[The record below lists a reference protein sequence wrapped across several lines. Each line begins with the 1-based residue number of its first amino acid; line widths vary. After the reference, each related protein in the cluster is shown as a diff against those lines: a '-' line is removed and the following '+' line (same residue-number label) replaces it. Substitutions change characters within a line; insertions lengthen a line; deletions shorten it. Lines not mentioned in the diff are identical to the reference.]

1 MPPGEKWSISCID
14 KRGQLFWAFN
24 EVNYIGISRQK
35 RAPNDWVTRKI
46 TLKQKSKKG
55 GELEM
60 EEEKDKSSGQLP
72 SN

>member
-1 MPPGEKWSISCID
+1 MG
-14 KRGQLFWAFN
+14 FFN